1 MKTPIVYAAAVAT
14 VLAVGIGAITV
25 NAADT
30 GTHVALLAPS
40 QPGSGMP
47 QALALE
53 DEVITFSAPPRDSE
67 EEGRRR
73 FEPLAEYLS
82 KILGKKVV
90 YRHPGSWGVYQGEM
104 QKGAYDLVFDGPH
117 FNGWRMEKLDYNVLV
132 KAPGDFSQV
141 VVVRKDSTTVDI
153 KRLAGHKICAHAP
166 PNLGTLILQGAFDN
180 PARQPLIAVVHGYKH
195 IYQALLDG
203 KCEAAVLPKKH
214 LEKFDR
220 ERNAMRV
227 VYQSKPLPN
236 QALSAGPR
244 ISAEDRGRIAA
255 ALLAPEAAAPT
266 AKMREAYMGGKPFVA
281 TSNSE
286 YAGLGKYLSNEW
298 GYY

>member
-1 MKTPIVYAAAVAT
+1 MNTRIINAAAVAA
-14 VLAVGIGAITV
+14 VLAIGIGAITV

-30 GTHVALLAPS
+30 GTHVALLTPS

-47 QALALE
+47 RALALE

-90 YRHPGSWGVYQGEM
+90 YRHPGNWGVYQGEM

-244 ISAEDRGRIAA
+244 ITAEDRGHIAA

-266 AKMREAYMGGKPFVA
+266 AKMREAYMGGKTFVS
-281 TSNSE
+281 TSNAE
-286 YAGLGKYLSNEW
+286 YAGLGEYLRNEW